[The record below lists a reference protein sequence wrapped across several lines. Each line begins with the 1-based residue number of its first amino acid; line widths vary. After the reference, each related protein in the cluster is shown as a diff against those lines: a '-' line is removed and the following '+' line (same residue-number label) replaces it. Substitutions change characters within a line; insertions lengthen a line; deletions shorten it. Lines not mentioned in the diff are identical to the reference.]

1 MDKLEVTV
9 DISEAGLE
17 TLTAAIMEDI
27 KEKVQD
33 AVNYCDFDDKIESGI
48 DDYDFDDKIQ
58 TWIDYNLDV
67 ESDIKDVIQR
77 MDLNEYLDTDNLDI
91 ESSVRDLMNNF
102 SPINACSTGLAAME
116 VIQSTIR
123 YLLLKDEDFVN
134 DISKAIKKAEL
145 SNVIAEENAKAIQ
158 EAKHS
163 IIEDFKRELNEY
175 SIEVAKQRILES
187 NPSIDP
193 SSFNTWTQ

>member
-1 MDKLEVTV
+1 MEKLEVTM
-9 DISEAGLE
+9 DISQASLE
-17 TLTAAIMEDI
+17 TLAGAILEDLQD
-27 KEKVQD
+27 KVQIAID
-33 AVNYCDFDDKIESGI
+33 NCDLDDKIESSI

-58 TWIDYNLDV
+58 SWIDYNLDV
-67 ESDIKDVIQR
+67 ESDIKDVIR
-77 MDLNEYLDTDNLDI
+77 HMDLSEYINEDDLDI
-91 ESSVRDLMNNF
+91 ENSVRNLLQSF

-158 EAKHS
+158 DAKPY
-163 IIEDFKRELNEY
+163 IIENFKRELNEY
-175 SIEVAKQRILES
+175 ASQVRTTEIS
-187 NPSIDP
+187 NPAII
-193 SSFNTWTQ
+193 TQTVSPWH

>member
-1 MDKLEVTV
+1 M
-9 DISEAGLE
+9 SEAGLE

-27 KEKVQD
+27 QEKVQD

-48 DDYDFDDKIQ
+48 DAYDFDDKIQ
-58 TWIDYNLDV
+58 SWVDYNLDV
-67 ESDIKDVIQR
+67 ESDIKDVIR
-77 MDLNEYLDTDNLDI
+77 HMDLSEYLDTDDIDI
-91 ESSVRDLMNNF
+91 ENSVRNLMQGF

-145 SNVIAEENAKAIQ
+145 SNVIAEENAKAVR
-158 EAKHS
+158 EAKDS
-163 IIEDFKRELNEY
+163 IIEEFKRELNEY
-175 SIEVAKQRILES
+175 ASQVRTTEIS
-187 NPSIDP
+187 NPAII
-193 SSFNTWTQ
+193 TQSVSAWH

>member
-27 KEKVQD
+27 QEKVQD

-48 DDYDFDDKIQ
+48 DAYDFDDKIQ
-58 TWIDYNLDV
+58 SWVDYNLDV
-67 ESDIKDVIQR
+67 ESDIKDVIR
-77 MDLNEYLDTDNLDI
+77 HMDLSEYLDTDDIDI
-91 ESSVRDLMNNF
+91 ENSVRNLMQGF

-145 SNVIAEENAKAIQ
+145 SNVIAEENARAVR
-158 EAKHS
+158 EAKDS
-163 IIEDFKRELNEY
+163 IIEEFKRELNEY
-175 SIEVAKQRILES
+175 ASQVRTTEIS
-187 NPSIDP
+187 NPAII
-193 SSFNTWTQ
+193 TQSVSAWH

>member
-1 MDKLEVTV
+1 MDKLEVTM
-9 DISEAGLE
+9 DISDASLE

-27 KEKVQD
+27 QEKVQD

-48 DDYDFDDKIQ
+48 DAYDFDDKIQ
-58 TWIDYNLDV
+58 SWVDYNLDV
-67 ESDIKDVIQR
+67 ESDIKDVIR
-77 MDLNEYLDTDNLDI
+77 HMDLSEYLDTDDIDI
-91 ESSVRDLMNNF
+91 ENSVRNLMQGF

-145 SNVIAEENAKAIQ
+145 SNVIAEENAKAVR
-158 EAKHS
+158 EAKDS
-163 IIEDFKRELNEY
+163 IIEEFKRELNEY
-175 SIEVAKQRILES
+175 ASQVRTTEIS
-187 NPSIDP
+187 NPAII
-193 SSFNTWTQ
+193 TQSVSAWH

>member
-1 MDKLEVTV
+1 MEKLEVTM
-9 DISEAGLE
+9 DISEASLE
-17 TLTAAIMEDI
+17 TLAGAIMEDFQD
-27 KEKVQD
+27 KVQV
-33 AVNYCDFDDKIESGI
+33 AVDNCDFDDKIESGI

-58 TWIDYNLDV
+58 SWIDYNLDID
-67 ESDIKDVIQR
+67 SDIKEVIR
-77 MDLNEYLDTDNLDI
+77 NMDLAEYINEDDLDI
-91 ESSVRDLMNNF
+91 ENSVRNLMQSF

-145 SNVIAEENAKAIQ
+145 SNVIAEENAKAVR

-175 SIEVAKQRILES
+175 ASQVRTTEIS
-187 NPSIDP
+187 NPAII
-193 SSFNTWTQ
+193 TQTVSPWH